1 MGTLYAGTSGW
12 AYTSWRRGF
21 YPKKL
26 PAAEF
31 LNYYST
37 RLNSVEVNYSF
48 LHPLITEVVT
58 GWIAATPPDFK
69 LAVKA
74 PQFITH
80 MKRLRGV
87 KQPLKKFLSSLGP
100 IADAN
105 KLGPILFQLPPNFKC
120 NPDLLQEFLAGLPPE
135 PRSAFEF
142 RHASWF
148 TDEVFELLRKSGVAL
163 CQAESE
169 KLETPHIQTAD
180 FSYLRLRKDNYS
192 PGSRRKRVDRVKDLL
207 NRGDVFVYFK
217 HEETPEGALHAEDLL
232 ASISGPS
239 RNGTGSL

>member
-1 MGTLYAGTSGW
+1 MGRLYAGTSGW

-31 LNYYST
+31 LNYYAT

-48 LHPLITEVVT
+48 LHPLTGEVVAE
-58 GWIAATPPDFK
+58 WIAATPPDFK

-87 KQPLKKFLSSLGP
+87 KRPLRKFLSFLEP

-120 NPDLLQEFLAGLPPE
+120 NPDLLQQFLAGLPPH
-135 PRSAFEF
+135 PRAAFEF

-148 TDEVFELLRKSGVAL
+148 TDEVFDLLRNSGAAL

-169 KLETPHIQTAD
+169 KLETPHIHTSD
-180 FSYLRLRKDNYS
+180 FAYLRLRKDRYS
-192 PGSRRKRVDRVKDLL
+192 PASRRTLHDRVKEAMT
-207 NRGDVFVYFK
+207 RGDVFVYFK
-217 HEETPEGALHAEDLL
+217 HAETPEGALHAEALL
-232 ASISGPS
+232 TSVTRPPE
-239 RNGTGSL
+239 TGIAPL

>member
-1 MGTLYAGTSGW
+1 MGTVYAGTSGW

-26 PAAEF
+26 PVTEF

-48 LHPLITEVVT
+48 LHTLTREIVRE
-58 GWIAATPPDFK
+58 WIAATPPKFK
-69 LAVKA
+69 LAIKA
-74 PQFITH
+74 PQLITH

-87 KQPLKKFLSSLGP
+87 KQPLKRFLTSLAP
-100 IADAN
+100 IEHAN
-105 KLGPILFQLPPNFKC
+105 KLGPLLFQLPPNFKC
-120 NPDLLQEFLAGLPPE
+120 NPGLLQEFLAGLPPTL
-135 PRSAFEF
+135 RAAFEF

-148 TDEVFELLRKSGVAL
+148 TDEVYDLLRNSGAAL

-169 KLETPHIQTAD
+169 KLETPHIRTAD
-180 FSYLRLRKDNYS
+180 FAYLRLRKDRYS
-192 PGSRRKRVDRVKDLL
+192 PALRRKLVDRVSEVM

-217 HEETPEGALHAEDLL
+217 HEKTPVGAFHAEALL
-232 ASISGPS
+232 TSIIRPLE
-239 RNGTGSL
+239 TGIAPL